1 MGSKIS
7 NVGALGLCAFGM
19 TTLLTMYMD
28 FVGKPT
34 DSLVWGM
41 MIFYGGLTQFIVGI
55 LESKKGNTFGTV
67 AFTSYGAFWLSFAF
81 MNIAVGMGGAAAPEA
96 ATKGMYFF
104 GWFFL
109 TLVLFFGTFR
119 TTRALQLVFGLLA
132 TVFFGLMLGSFLENA
147 NVIKAAAAI
156 GMFLGMWAMYT
167 GLAETINEVYD
178 RSILPLFPINKN

>member
-1 MGSKIS
+1 MTEYKFS

-28 FVGKPT
+28 FTERPT

-41 MIFYGGLTQFIVGI
+41 MIFYGGLAQFAVGFA
-55 LESKKGNTFGTV
+55 ESKKGNTFGTV

-81 MNIAVGMGGAAAPEA
+81 MNIAVSTGAAAPEPA
-96 ATKGMYFF
+96 VRGMYFL

-109 TLVLFFGTFR
+109 TLILFFGTLK

-132 TVFFGLMLGSFLENA
+132 AVFFGLMLGSFLGNTE
-147 NVIKAAAAI
+147 IIRITAAA
-156 GMFLGMWAMYT
+156 GMFLGLWAMYT
-167 GLAETINEVYD
+167 GLAETINETLGEE
-178 RSILPLFPINKN
+178 ILPLFPVKEN